1 MEKHWE
7 YNQYNM
13 PNQPQACGANMQ
25 WIWQV
30 GMSFI
35 TFGNQQDKWQLDE
48 SQIRKACEAFYFIPI
63 DVKSRYFYQYLD
75 GGLTQGPISFNLV

>member
-35 TFGNQQDKWQLDE
+35 TFGNQ
-48 SQIRKACEAFYFIPI
+48 
-63 DVKSRYFYQYLD
+63 
-75 GGLTQGPISFNLV
+75 